1 MPIVDEFDGQDHFRD
16 IVLYRAVVRFS
27 VEQSALWYSPAYS
40 RETTLSLLAG
50 PMPFRY
56 RGGQWPPAEPN
67 ARNLDFLAYTKLA
80 AGMAIRTNTT
90 NDAAPLALRQSVY
103 AKNVDMDP
111 GRHAVN
117 SEEYEAFRVCVAW
130 SVSAEH
136 RVTIQSH
143 NEGRKLPFK
152 IKLDKQPLAML
163 IETKLLVQADLLEKA
178 NAARY

>member
-1 MPIVDEFDGQDHFRD
+1 MPILDEFDGQDHSRD
-16 IVLYRAVVRFS
+16 IVLYRAVVRFT

-56 RGGQWPPAEPN
+56 RGQWPPAEPN

-80 AGMAIRTNTT
+80 AGMAILTKTT
-90 NDAAPLALRQSVY
+90 NDTTPLALRQSVY

-111 GRHAVN
+111 DKHIVD
-117 SEEYEAFRVCVAW
+117 SEEYEALRVCVAW

-136 RVTIQSH
+136 RVTMPPH

-152 IKLDKQPLAML
+152 LKLDKQPLAML